1 MSISIFFSC
10 ICSTSTI
17 CYFNLQQK
25 NNNAFLFYSKSCVLF
40 CEGVGKALCLPVCSI
55 TRESLLLCAT
65 MNLYFVNVMF
75 NLVNRLFVRK
85 SLWVD
90 ATKAKALPYNMG
102 RAAGYNTWKSH
113 RDGKYCNIGL
123 QSVDKAK
130 K

>member
-1 MSISIFFSC
+1 
-10 ICSTSTI
+10 
-17 CYFNLQQK
+17 
-25 NNNAFLFYSKSCVLF
+25 
-40 CEGVGKALCLPVCSI
+40 
-55 TRESLLLCAT
+55 
-65 MNLYFVNVMF
+65 MF

-102 RAAGYNTWKSH
+102 RAAGSNMWKSF
-113 RDGKYCNIGL
+113 RDGEYCNIGL